1 MRKILMVY
9 VFLAFGFGLGVASGV
24 SAEDEAKTQLA
35 MVSECLDAHA
45 AGDLD
50 VMAKVAK
57 QISTWRGL
65 SDLETIRLAEDCL
78 TMNEA
83 RPVLYSTVA
92 QAFQFDTRQVPSMLD
107 EAHPALLRMID
118 EARLDCRNQDEGVLT
133 VPESATVFMD
143 INNDDAPE
151 IFFDFGQVE
160 CSTTNNLY
168 AGSLGRKL
176 GVIVDAEV
184 TTFWVRGWT
193 VEYPFGGNLAV
204 LLTWVH
210 GSFCDRAGVRPCVLS
225 YVWSEGEFLTAKF

>member
-1 MRKILMVY
+1 MVY
-9 VFLAFGFGLGVASGV
+9 VFLTLGFGLGVASGV
-24 SAEDEAKTQLA
+24 SAEEEAKTQLA
-35 MVSECLDAHA
+35 MVSECLEAHA
-45 AGDLD
+45 AGDLG
-50 VMAKVAK
+50 VIAKLAK

-83 RPVLYSTVA
+83 RPLLYSTVA

-151 IFFDFGQVE
+151 IFFDFGQVD

-210 GSFCDRAGVRPCVLS
+210 GSFCDQVWVLTITNDPTWVS
-225 YVWSEGEFLTAKF
+225 AA